1 MIIKGQSRGRGQQL
15 ADHLL
20 RKDQNETIRL
30 YEMRGVVAGD
40 VAGALAEL
48 EARGVAVTSK
58 RPFYHASISPEAH
71 TPLTDSQV
79 RIAVDA
85 LEEALGFSAQP
96 RVVVV
101 HRKNNRE
108 HVHVVW
114 SRVDI
119 DQSRA
124 IPDSWN
130 YRCHEEVARSLE
142 TLFGHRPIPRADS
155 KRRTSA
161 RHAQAPRD
169 YELRQEERS
178 GKPTSRITAEI
189 TALWNSSSDSGTFRR
204 RLEEAGYRLA
214 RGDRRV
220 LVVIDRDGEVHS
232 LARRVQGATT
242 HDIRKRFQDID
253 LQALPAVSEARLERR
268 NEGRGTR
275 LKKSFVAV
283 AAEVTMPQ
291 APSRPFVR
299 AALPRP
305 REIHSAREAFLEVA
319 SFAALAQAPKPIRVP
334 FTIHVA
340 PKPVR
345 YRGMRAIVVAS
356 YAAKI
361 SDAYRHTPRHEL
373 AAVLA
378 ALRAEREAA
387 LNALA
392 QRQRGDAQVRQGK
405 VRIGKRRAARPRR
418 VQRLRI
424 RRWKLRK

>member
-1 MIIKGQSRGRGQQL
+1 
-15 ADHLL
+15 
-20 RKDQNETIRL
+20 
-30 YEMRGVVAGD
+30 VVAGD
-40 VAGALAEL
+40 VPGALAEM

-58 RPFYHASISPEAH
+58 RPLYHASISPEAH

-79 RIAVDA
+79 RIAVDT
-85 LEEALGFSAQP
+85 LEEALGFGAQP
-96 RVVVV
+96 RVIVV
-101 HRKNNRE
+101 HRKNSRE

-119 DQSRA
+119 DQNRA

-155 KRRTSA
+155 KRRTSTRQA
-161 RHAQAPRD
+161 RAPRD
-169 YELRQEERS
+169 YELRQEERT
-178 GKPTSRITAEI
+178 GKPTSQITAEI
-189 TALWNSSSDSGTFRR
+189 TALWNSSSNSTTFCA

-220 LVVIDRDGEVHS
+220 LVLIDRNGEVHS
-232 LARRVQGATT
+232 LARRIQGATT
-242 HDIRKRFQDID
+242 QEIRKRFQDVD
-253 LQALPAVSEARLERR
+253 LQTLPLVFEARLEKKK
-268 NEGRGTR
+268 EGRGVG
-275 LKKSFVAV
+275 LKRSFVAV
-283 AAEVTMPQ
+283 AAEVTKPQ
-291 APSRPFVR
+291 EPMRPVVSS
-299 AALPRP
+299 ALPRP
-305 REIHSAREAFLEVA
+305 RSVNSAREAFLEVA
-319 SFAALAQAPKPIRVP
+319 SFAALSQAPKPMRVP
-334 FTIHVA
+334 FNIQVA

-345 YRGMRAIVVAS
+345 YRGLRAIVISS

-387 LNALA
+387 LSALA
-392 QRQRGDAQVRQGK
+392 QRQRSDAQARQGRA
-405 VRIGKRRAARPRR
+405 RIGRRRAARPRR

-424 RRWKLRK
+424 RRWKFRE